1 MVTLKVVVSITQ
13 KEFEALS
20 FFRAEVS
27 DNAETATCEK
37 YVASLE
43 QNGKSYNDLI
53 DRLFA
58 SKSKRIQILEKE
70 LQAVEDFRDETAT
83 KAEATSNLEYLA
95 DFNYHDKRFSN
106 LKKKYYKAKSKATV
120 KWALEQAKKRG
131 LL

>member
-1 MVTLKVVVSITQ
+1 M
-13 KEFEALS
+13 
-20 FFRAEVS
+20 
-27 DNAETATCEK
+27 
-37 YVASLE
+37 
-43 QNGKSYNDLI
+43 
-53 DRLFA
+53 FA